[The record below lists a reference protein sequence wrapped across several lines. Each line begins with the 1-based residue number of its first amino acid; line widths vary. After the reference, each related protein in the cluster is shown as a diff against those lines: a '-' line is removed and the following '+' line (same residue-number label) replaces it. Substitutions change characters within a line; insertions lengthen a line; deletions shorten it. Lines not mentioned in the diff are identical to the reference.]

1 MNSVFEI
8 NKLDN
13 MEMKI
18 FVLCNCYEDP
28 GQVRKDCLTRYKY
41 GKNTPYGINCEG
53 YLNENVENIFKDI
66 LKKSNKKVNNVNAG
80 IMFVN
85 KYHSQYI
92 HRDCEEYEDY
102 FTSVVYLNENYSLE
116 TGTKIIEPD
125 EEEIQIISHTGKDI
139 DNNTY
144 LQYVLGQYNLVV
156 KNRESI
162 VIQAEYNKLIVF
174 PAKIWHSVSSGFG
187 DNKLNSR
194 LSQSFYIQTNVIE

>member
-1 MNSVFEI
+1 MFEI
-8 NKLDN
+8 NKLDD

-18 FVLCNCYEDP
+18 FVLCNCYENP
-28 GQVRKDCLTRYKY
+28 ENVRRNCLTRYKY
-41 GKNTPYGINCEG
+41 GKNTPFGINCKG
-53 YLNENVENIFKDI
+53 YLSENIENIFKDI
-66 LKKSNKKVNNVNAG
+66 LKKSNKKVNNVNG
-80 IMFVN
+80 RIVFVD

-92 HRDCEEYEDY
+92 HRDCKEYEDY
-102 FTSVVYLNENYSLE
+102 FTAVVYLNENYSLE

-125 EEEIQIISHTGKDI
+125 EEEIEIICHAGKDI

-187 DNKLNSR
+187 DSKLNSR
-194 LSQSFYIQTNVIE
+194 LCQSFYIQTNVIE